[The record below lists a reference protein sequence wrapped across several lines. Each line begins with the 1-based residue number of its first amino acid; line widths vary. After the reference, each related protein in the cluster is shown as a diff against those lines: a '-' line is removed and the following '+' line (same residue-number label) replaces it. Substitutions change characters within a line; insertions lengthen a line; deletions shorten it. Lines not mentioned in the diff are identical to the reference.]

1 MSSLRGPG
9 AEGVPAPASPT
20 RYPRCIA
27 LPAPSVARRSLMRVH
42 KYQQR
47 IGRGHSRNALV
58 VTTSAKIVVDDAKQA
73 WRQGLSHLGASLA
86 TVMRPFAA
94 SKPTTFWY
102 FVGSGG
108 LLHLAPC
115 QNVRNVSPAQQVPPD
130 LSHRPVRPACP
141 VRG

>member
-9 AEGVPAPASPT
+9 AEGVPAPASPA

-42 KYQQR
+42 RYQQAYR
-47 IGRGHSRNALV
+47 QKAKAENALV
-58 VTTSAKIVVDDAKQA
+58 ATAIARNCRGGCKA
-73 WRQGLSHLGASLA
+73 GMASGSESFREGEST
-86 TVMRPFAA
+86 TVMRLFAA
-94 SKPTTFWY
+94 SKPTTFWH

-115 QNVRNVSPAQQVPPD
+115 QIARNSLA
-130 LSHRPVRPACP
+130 RAAGPVGPII
-141 VRG
+141 